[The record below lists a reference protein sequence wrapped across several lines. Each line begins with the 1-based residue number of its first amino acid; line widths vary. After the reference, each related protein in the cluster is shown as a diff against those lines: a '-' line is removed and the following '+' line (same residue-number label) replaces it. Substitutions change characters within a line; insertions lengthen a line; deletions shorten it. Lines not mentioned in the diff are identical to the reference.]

1 MKMSKKEVE
10 QSEREQY
17 IQYFREMEPANLV
30 IEKKE
35 VEEALVEFEELDNKF
50 AALVRLE
57 ENDDWKLFK
66 DMYFKDEKE
75 RLSNALTSVNP
86 FREETEKQL
95 MQKLIGIRQLKLF
108 FQGIEIEATGS
119 GEALIQI
126 KDRLE
131 YINFVI
137 DEKNLEVD

>member
-1 MKMSKKEVE
+1 MSKKEVE